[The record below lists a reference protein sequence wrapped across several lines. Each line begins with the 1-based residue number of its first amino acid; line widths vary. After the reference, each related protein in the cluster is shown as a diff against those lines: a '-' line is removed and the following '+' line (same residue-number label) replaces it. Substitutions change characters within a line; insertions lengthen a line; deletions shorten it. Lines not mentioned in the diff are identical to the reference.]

1 MRYDAVLFD
10 IDDTLLDFQEAER
23 RALDKMLRHYALCT
37 PLAEKTYRAC
47 NEACWRA
54 LERGEIDQATLRY
67 KRFRD
72 FLFMMNRADDPKAV
86 GDFYMNALSQEGV
99 LLPGALEA
107 VREIAA
113 RVKVGAVTN
122 GIAFIQHGR
131 LDASPI
137 RPYLS
142 ALVISEEI
150 GAAKPNPRI
159 LHQAL
164 KELGGVSPSRA
175 LLVGDSLASDM
186 ACARNA
192 GVDGCWYNPGHKPRP
207 ADMPLAWEIDDLA
220 QLKDILEG
228 TFPKT

>member
-1 MRYDAVLFD
+1 MRYDVVLFD

-164 KELGGVSPSRA
+164 KELGGVSPSPGAAGGGQSGQRHGLRPQRGGGR
-175 LLVGDSLASDM
+175 LLVQ
-186 ACARNA
+186 
-192 GVDGCWYNPGHKPRP
+192 PRP
-207 ADMPLAWEIDDLA
+207 
-220 QLKDILEG
+220 
-228 TFPKT
+228 

>member
-10 IDDTLLDFQEAER
+10 IDDTLLDFQEAEK
-23 RALDKMLRHYALCT
+23 RALKKVLSHYALST
-37 PLAEKTYRAC
+37 PLAVKTYHAC

-54 LERGEIDQATLRY
+54 LERGEIDQQTLRY

-72 FLFMMNRADDPKAV
+72 FLFAMNRADDPIRL
-86 GDFYMNALSQEGV
+86 GDDYMDALSHEGI

-107 VREIAA
+107 VAA
-113 RVKVGAVTN
+113 VAQRVKVAAVTN
-122 GIAFIQHGR
+122 GISFIQHGR
-131 LDASPI
+131 LDASPL

-159 LHQAL
+159 IHEAL
-164 KELGGVSPSRA
+164 RQLGGIVPTRA
-175 LLVGDSLASDM
+175 LMVGDSLASDI

-192 GVDGCWYNPGHKPRP
+192 GVDACWYNPAGQPRP
-207 ADMPLAWEIDDLA
+207 NDLPVAYEISDLA
-220 QLKDILEG
+220 KLTEILDS
-228 TFPKT
+228 